1 MHPEPS
7 CIALIPARSGSKRV
21 ADKNIRP
28 LAGHPLIAYTIAA
41 ARQSGVFR
49 DVVVS
54 TDSERYAAIAR
65 HYGAETPF
73 LRPEE
78 ISGDTSPDIEW
89 VDYTLRRLAREGRRY
104 ECFSILRPT
113 SPFRLPETIRRA
125 WSEFR
130 AESGVDSLRAVEK
143 CSQHPGK
150 MWIVRGRRMMPLLP
164 FGPEDRPWHSSQYP
178 SLPVVYVQNASL
190 EIAWTLIPSVL
201 LAIVAVPT
209 VRTIFASYA
218 PAPANALKIDVYGWQ
233 WWWEF
238 RYVVGKDTIRTANEV
253 HVPVGR
259 PVELRLHGGDVLHSF
274 WIPKMGGKRDVIP
287 NRVNRIVFTAE
298 EPGVYLGQ
306 CAEFCGDSHA
316 LMKMRLIAHT
326 PENFERWLR
335 HEASPALPVQDSA
348 IAIGQQIFLQR
359 CIACHMVRGT
369 QASIGRVG
377 PDLTHVASRGTIAA
391 GVLENNAANLVR
403 WIDNPQA
410 VKPGAKMPRLGLT
423 PQELRF
429 VVAYLQTL
437 Y

>member
-1 MHPEPS
+1 MATRALRARAWAPAAAAALLTACSEYFPQTTLDPKS
-7 CIALIPARSGSKRV
+7 DFAREIDGLYRLVLYLGLGVAVLVFVVLTIALVRFRYRPGGPPPSDVAGNAR
-21 ADKNIRP
+21 
-28 LAGHPLIAYTIAA
+28 
-41 ARQSGVFR
+41 
-49 DVVVS
+49 
-54 TDSERYAAIAR
+54 
-65 HYGAETPF
+65 
-73 LRPEE
+73 
-78 ISGDTSPDIEW
+78 
-89 VDYTLRRLAREGRRY
+89 
-104 ECFSILRPT
+104 
-113 SPFRLPETIRRA
+113 
-125 WSEFR
+125 
-130 AESGVDSLRAVEK
+130 
-143 CSQHPGK
+143 
-150 MWIVRGRRMMPLLP
+150 
-164 FGPEDRPWHSSQYP
+164 
-178 SLPVVYVQNASL
+178 L